1 MFSPRTILLHH
12 GLASLAL
19 IATSILL
26 PTGTT
31 RAAGPEMSIAVIPK
45 GTTHEFW
52 KSIHAGAIKAQREI
66 EAGGGKVNL
75 IWKGPLREDDREQQ
89 IQVVENFTGRKVSGM
104 VLAPLDNQALVDPVD
119 TAVAAKIP
127 VVVIDSGL
135 KTEKIT
141 SFVSTDNYAGGVL
154 GAERLGGLLGGKGN
168 VMLLRYQ
175 QGSASTEE
183 REAGFLDTVKKKF
196 PDIKVVSSDQHSG
209 ATRDTAYAASQNVLN
224 RFGSQLQGVFTPNES
239 STAGMVLAMR
249 DAGLA
254 GGKVK
259 LVGFDASTPL
269 QEAMRAG
276 DLQGVVVQD
285 PFNMGYL
292 GVKTLVQSIKG
303 ESVEKRVATPI
314 AMITPENM
322 KEEKMV
328 ELLNPPLDKYLSGE
342 K

>member
-1 MFSPRTILLHH
+1 
-12 GLASLAL
+12 
-19 IATSILL
+19 
-26 PTGTT
+26 
-31 RAAGPEMSIAVIPK
+31 MSIAVIPK

-52 KSIHAGAIKAQREI
+52 KSIHAGAIKAQRECDA
-66 EAGGGKVNL
+66 AGTKVNL

-119 TAVAAKIP
+119 TAIAAKIP

-196 PDIKVVSSDQHSG
+196 PDIKIVSSDQHSG

-239 STAGMVLAMR
+239 STAGMVLALR

-269 QEAMRAG
+269 QEAMKAG

-303 ESVEKRVATPI
+303 ESVEKARRHAHRHDHAGEHEGGQDDGTPQPS
-314 AMITPENM
+314 ARQVSERREVITGYRSP
-322 KEEKMV
+322 
-328 ELLNPPLDKYLSGE
+328 G
-342 K
+342 